1 MCTVVILRRPGYD
14 WPLILAANRDEM
26 ADRPWRAPGRHWSER
41 AEVTAGRDE
50 LAGGTWLGLNDW
62 GVISGVLNR
71 PESLGPDPEL
81 RSRGELPLDAL
92 DHAEA
97 AIAAEAMAA
106 IDPQSYRSFNLVITD
121 AREAFW
127 LCSKGGGE
135 AVRMAP
141 VPEGLSMLTAHD
153 LNDTTSAR
161 IRHFLPLFEAAPAPD
176 PETGEWYHWQA
187 LMGSRGKERTG
198 EKETGPESGPEG
210 AMTLAAKTGFGTV
223 SSSLLALP
231 GPARTNGPGA
241 IKPVWLF
248 APGPPDETPYG
259 AVDL

>member
-1 MCTVVILRRPGYD
+1 MCTVVILRRPGHD

-26 ADRPWRAPGRHWSER
+26 ADRPWRPPGRHWPDQ

-71 PESLGPDPEL
+71 PGSLGPDPEL
-81 RSRGELPLDAL
+81 RSRGELPLEAL

-97 AIAAEAMAA
+97 GAAAAAMMAVEP
-106 IDPQSYRSFNLVITD
+106 ISYRSFNMVVAD

-127 LCSKGGGE
+127 LCSRGGGE

-161 IRHFLPLFEAAPAPD
+161 IRHFKPLFEAAPAPD
-176 PETGEWYHWQA
+176 PETGDWSPWQK
-187 LMGSRGKERTG
+187 LMGSRGEERTG
-198 EKETGPESGPEG
+198 EKESEPEG
-210 AMTLAAKTGFGTV
+210 AMTFATKTGFGTV

-231 GPARTNGPGA
+231 DPARPDA
-241 IKPVWLF
+241 KPQWLF

-259 AVDL
+259 AVEL